1 MEINLKKE
9 RYSIVVY
16 PHKEII
22 GKVKIMKDKLAHG
35 VGNYK
40 SRNSE
45 AHMTIVEFDADPNEF
60 IFYKFYLKNFCF
72 YQKPEYILFNKILL
86 SEQSQALI
94 LLPAIESKVYLRDLL
109 KNFRRGLKYMN
120 VTNGSAA
127 HISIGRELNP
137 TQIDAAN
144 HIFSEV
150 NLDFNCEKI
159 AIRKYNSSIKQFEV
173 IYEFYFLGNPPV
185 DGQLSLFQ

>member
-45 AHMTIVEFDADPNEF
+45 AHMTIVEFVLIQMNLFF
-60 IFYKFYLKNFCF
+60 INF
-72 YQKPEYILFNKILL
+72 I
-86 SEQSQALI
+86 
-94 LLPAIESKVYLRDLL
+94 
-109 KNFRRGLKYMN
+109 
-120 VTNGSAA
+120 
-127 HISIGRELNP
+127 
-137 TQIDAAN
+137 
-144 HIFSEV
+144 
-150 NLDFNCEKI
+150 
-159 AIRKYNSSIKQFEV
+159 
-173 IYEFYFLGNPPV
+173 
-185 DGQLSLFQ
+185 